1 MYREIRKRKLK
12 VKQVN
17 VQRDYAKKA
26 KRKLK
31 VKLMNVQRD
40 HAKKAKRKLKVKLMY
55 VQRDYAWGYRSQRQ
69 RTGKQKI
76 IDLVTIIAEKRNQHF
91 QRSSGLLLF
100 FCNISIQ
107 QRLCIFSLSFK
118 AKGVAPGARIPKM
131 SFP

>member
-1 MYREIRKRKLK
+1 MQRKLK
-12 VKQVN
+12 VKLMY

-55 VQRDYAWGYRSQRQ
+55 VQRDYAWEYRSQRQ

-76 IDLVTIIAEKRNQHF
+76 IDLVTIIAEKWKQDSYTSNARRGSCFFYKHINTTEIMHF
-91 QRSSGLLLF
+91 
-100 FCNISIQ
+100 
-107 QRLCIFSLSFK
+107 
-118 AKGVAPGARIPKM
+118 
-131 SFP
+131 